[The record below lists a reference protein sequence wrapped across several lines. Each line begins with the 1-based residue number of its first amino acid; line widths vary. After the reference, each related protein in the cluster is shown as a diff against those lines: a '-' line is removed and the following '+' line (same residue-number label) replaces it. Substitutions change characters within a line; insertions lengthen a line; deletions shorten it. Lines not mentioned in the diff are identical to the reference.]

1 LKRVARTFR
10 FPPEKTTKSSAF
22 EPFTSPV
29 RSLLPATFLLLA
41 LLAGSLAVP
50 LRADISRTDP
60 SSFDPEGRI
69 IHSIDLQ
76 PDGPLTRI
84 SVTDLRKL
92 MEIAEGAPYTTSQA
106 RHTINRIY
114 STGLFHDIQILA
126 GPAEGEQVSISIL
139 LVRRFFISRIEFAG
153 KTELAVS
160 ELRRELAFRA
170 GEAFSSELMEETLAR
185 LGEFYQSHGY
195 YQARIQPRYEVEEET
210 GGLRL
215 VFEIA
220 AGDQARVARLELDY
234 EGPVDAARVRSLMQ
248 IREGGP
254 FSRLQMQN
262 DIQNLEI
269 DFALRGYLHPDIYV
283 RDGEQY
289 DPATNSVSLSL
300 RILPRLF
307 TNVEF
312 QGVRPSDDEL
322 RTLPLFT
329 ERGAPLAFL
338 EETARQLRVQYQRR
352 GYFLVEVD
360 YTMTQ
365 RDTGSHIVIRLEPG
379 RRYYLSDIVFE
390 GNTAVRGDILQR
402 LLEIR
407 EAGLFGRG
415 LLTNPMLESDVGRLR
430 SFYQQRGYLDTQVSY
445 DFRTSNPNPNNLIV
459 LFRIDEGER
468 YFVEQVE
475 IQGNERLDDATI
487 LREIQARPGM
497 PFSPLLV
504 AQDRS
509 NLLAAYENRGYREAD
524 FRSEVAYNA
533 PQQVKLVYHVQE
545 GPQFFVEDVILTGN
559 LRTRESVIRNQVRI
573 RPGDP
578 LSLDH
583 VLQTETNLYDLA
595 VFNRVQTTEVSS
607 YRDPLQK
614 TLIVSVEEARK
625 YTLLYGAGYSSYEG
639 PRGTFGIS
647 DINFLGGARALSL
660 GARVGAQ
667 RQRGTLSY
675 SIPRLFDTALPTILA
690 FSADNEQA
698 QTETTRGRRVL
709 RGRPYDV
716 LRFTASS
723 QTERRL
729 SIRESL
735 FFRSRFENVQ
745 IGEPRV
751 RIPLE
756 FFREEDNLR
765 LATLALSYL
774 NESRDD
780 PTNPRGGFFLTG
792 ETQLAHRI
800 LSSQR
805 QFFRILAQGQY
816 YRRVLFPDVVLAS
829 SLRIGAIVPFG
840 RTADLPLENPIPI
853 SERFFSGG
861 ATTLRGLPQDLA
873 GPLLRDAEGNVVLVN
888 DQGIV
893 LPDAESQ
900 EARPVPL
907 GGNAMLIA
915 NTELRFPIFAF
926 FSGALFFDTGNVF
939 RSFTDLSN
947 VGFSNAVGF
956 GLRLN
961 TPIGPVRFDVG
972 HNPNPPNFPG
982 YKNWNIHITL
992 GHPF

>member
-1 LKRVARTFR
+1 MLV
-10 FPPEKTTKSSAF
+10 
-22 EPFTSPV
+22 
-29 RSLLPATFLLLA
+29 LLLLA
-41 LLAGSLAVP
+41 AASLTLH
-50 LRADISRTDP
+50 LRADMERQSAP
-60 SSFDPEGRI
+60 AFDPEGRI
-69 IHSIDLQ
+69 VRSVDLQ

-92 MEIAEGAPYTTSQA
+92 LEIAEGAPYTTSQA
-106 RHTINRIY
+106 KHTINRIY
-114 STGLFHDIQILA
+114 STGLFHDVQILA
-126 GPAEGEQVSISIL
+126 GPAEEDQVAISIL
-139 LVRRFFISRIEFAG
+139 LVRRFFISRIDYTG
-153 KTELAVS
+153 KTQMGTS

-170 GEAFSSELMEETLAR
+170 GEAFSPELLEETLAR
-185 LGEFYQSHGY
+185 LEELYQLHGY
-195 YQARIQPRYEVEEET
+195 YRARIQPRYEVEEQAA
-210 GGLRL
+210 GLHL
-215 VFEIA
+215 TFEIM
-220 AGDQARVARLELDY
+220 AGEQARVAKLEYDY
-234 EGPVDAARVRSLMQ
+234 EGPVDLARMRSLMQ
-248 IREGGP
+248 TREGAP
-254 FSRLQMQN
+254 FSRLQLQA
-262 DIQNLEI
+262 DIRSLEI
-269 DFALRGYLHPDIYV
+269 DFALRGYLNPDIYV

-289 DPATNSVSLSL
+289 DPNTNSVSLSI
-300 RILPRLF
+300 RILPRQF

-312 QGVRPSDDEL
+312 QGVRPGDEDL
-322 RTLPLFT
+322 RTLPLFN

-338 EETARQLRVQYQRR
+338 EESARQLRVQYQRR

-360 YTMTQ
+360 YDMTQ
-365 RDTGSHIVIRLEPG
+365 REDGTHIIIRLEPG
-379 RRYYLSDIVFE
+379 RRFYLSDILFE
-390 GNTAVRGDILQR
+390 GNRAVRRDILQR
-402 LLEIR
+402 ILEIR

-415 LLTNPMLESDVGRLR
+415 VLTTPMLEGDVGRLR
-430 SFYQQRGYLDTQVSY
+430 SFYQQRGYLDAEVTY
-445 DFRTSNPNPNNLIV
+445 DLRSPNPNPNNLEV

-468 YFVEQVE
+468 YFIDQVE
-475 IQGNERLDDATI
+475 IQGNEQLDDATI
-487 LREIQARPGM
+487 MREIQARPGM

-524 FRSEVAYNA
+524 FRSEVSYTG
-533 PQQVKLVYHVQE
+533 PQQAKLVYSVQE

-607 YRDPLQK
+607 YKDPQQK

-667 RQRGTLSY
+667 RQRSTLSY
-675 SIPRLFDTALPTILA
+675 SIPRLFDTALPTIVA

-729 SIRESL
+729 SFRESL
-735 FFRSRFENVQ
+735 FFRTRFENVQ
-745 IGEPRV
+745 IGDP
-751 RIPLE
+751 RIPIPPE

-765 LATLALSYL
+765 LAAIALSYL

-792 ETQLAHRI
+792 ETQLAHRA

-805 QFFRILAQGQY
+805 QFFRILTQGQY
-816 YRRVLFPDVVLAS
+816 YRTLFPNVVVAS

-840 RTADLPLENPIPI
+840 TTADLPLDNPIPI

-888 DQGIV
+888 DQGV
-893 LPDAESQ
+893 VQPDADARD
-900 EARPVPL
+900 ARPVPL
-907 GGNAMLIA
+907 GGNAMLIG
-915 NTELRFPIFAF
+915 NIELRFPVIAF
-926 FSGALFFDTGNVF
+926 LSGALFYDTGNVF

-956 GLRLN
+956 GARFN
-961 TPIGPVRFDVG
+961 TPVGPVRFDMG
-972 HNPNPPNFPG
+972 FNPDPPNLPG
-982 YKNWNIHITL
+982 YKNWNVHITL

>member
-10 FPPEKTTKSSAF
+10 FARDKDGIPKFPPASTIGG
-22 EPFTSPV
+22 V
-29 RSLLPATFLLLA
+29 FLLLA
-41 LLAGSLAVP
+41 LAAGLLTLPPQAYAGPQSAVE
-50 LRADISRTDP
+50 
-60 SSFDPEGRI
+60 FDPEGRI
-69 IHSIDLQ
+69 IRSIDLQ

-92 MEIAEGAPYTTSQA
+92 LEISEGAPYTTSHV

-114 STGLFHDIQILA
+114 STGLFHDVQILA
-126 GPAEGEQVSISIL
+126 GPAEKEQIEVSIL
-139 LVRRFFISRIEFAG
+139 LVRRFFISRIDFVG
-153 KTELAVS
+153 KTQMGVS

-170 GEAFSSELMEETLAR
+170 GEPFAPELMEETLSR
-185 LGEFYQSHGY
+185 LGELYQSHGY
-195 YQARIQPRYEVEEET
+195 YQARIQPRYEVDEQT
-210 GGLRL
+210 AGLRL
-215 VFEIA
+215 FFDIA
-220 AGDQARVARLELDY
+220 AGEQARVARLEYDY
-234 EGPVDAARVRSLMQ
+234 EGPVDTGRLRSLMQ

-254 FSRLQMQN
+254 FSRLQMQA
-262 DIQNLEI
+262 DIQKLET

-289 DPATNSVSLSL
+289 DREANTVSLSL
-300 RILPRLF
+300 RILPRQF

-312 QGVRPSDDEL
+312 QGVRPSDDDL
-322 RTLPLFT
+322 MALPLFT

-338 EETARQLRVQYQRR
+338 EETARRLTVLYQRR

-360 YTMTQ
+360 YSMTQ
-365 RDTGSHIVIRLEPG
+365 HENGTHIIIRLEPG
-379 RRYYLSDIVFE
+379 RRFYLSDIVFE
-390 GNTAVRGDILQR
+390 GNRSVRRDTLQR
-402 LLEIR
+402 MLEIR

-415 LLTNPMLESDVGRLR
+415 LLTSRMLESDIARLR
-430 SFYQQRGYLDTQVSY
+430 SFYHQRGYLDAEVTY
-445 DFRTSNPNPNNLIV
+445 DFRRSNPNPDNLAV
-459 LFRIDEGER
+459 VFRIEEGDR
-468 YFVEQVE
+468 HFIDHVE
-475 IQGNERLDDATI
+475 IQGNEQLDDATV

-497 PFSPLLV
+497 PFSPLV
-504 AQDRS
+504 IAQDRS
-509 NLLAAYENRGYREAD
+509 NLLTAYENRGYRDAD
-524 FRSEVAYNA
+524 FRSEVSYPA
-533 PQQVKLVYHVQE
+533 PRQAKLVYRVQE

-607 YRDPLQK
+607 YRDPLLK

-660 GARVGAQ
+660 GARAGAQ
-667 RQRGTLSY
+667 RQRATVSY
-675 SIPRLFDTALPTILA
+675 SIPRLFDRSLPTILA
-690 FSADNEQA
+690 FSADNVLA
-698 QTETTRGRRVL
+698 QTETARGRRVL

-765 LATLALSYL
+765 LASLAVSYL

-780 PTNPRGGFFLTG
+780 PTNPRDGFFLTG
-792 ETQLAHRI
+792 ETQLANRF
-800 LSSQR
+800 LTSER
-805 QFFRILAQGQY
+805 EFFRILTQGQY
-816 YRRVLFPDVVLAS
+816 YRSLFPSVVLAS

-840 RTADLPLENPIPI
+840 RTAALPMENPIPI
-853 SERFFSGG
+853 SERFFAGG
-861 ATTLRGLPQDLA
+861 STTLRGLPQDLA
-873 GPLLRDAEGNVVLVN
+873 GPLLRDADGNVVLVN
-888 DQGIV
+888 DLGLV
-893 LPDAESQ
+893 LPDGTSQ
-900 EARPVPL
+900 DARPVPL

-915 NTELRFPIFAF
+915 NTELRFPLIAF

-956 GLRLN
+956 GLRIN
-961 TPIGPVRFDVG
+961 TPVGPVRFDVG
-972 HNPNPPNFPG
+972 HNPDPPNFPG